1 MVQKKSVHSDEVT
14 DRPTT
19 IRVRGNVA
27 RSVLAFFLHND
38 NPDGFPVSTIAKILS
53 LQYDAVKT
61 ALRRLCKGALVTHLG
76 RRYMMASDR
85 RADAQRVYDAEGKKV
100 PVCDEIG
107 SLSQGA
113 LGWVPRASEQKA
125 PKEIHINFHPWSEIV
140 AWKEGWPENRTL
152 PTIRFPP
159 FIIHQLRLMATRIQ
173 GTSGGWVWVYGQHF
187 KIRIASRE
195 ALQIYLGEHNW
206 KNEFKDWLTTVPN
219 LTDSDLDMI
228 WNKVAQACNHQR
240 VTYEFHVPDAHFTAV
255 RPDCFRED
263 QSLRW
268 PCSDVA
274 RVQLFPPT
282 PSIAANSHQ
291 GRGGVCR
298 AGLHQPSRTI
308 CRSGALR
315 ETILGT
321 ARGIAEG
328 RQEGAEGRARS
339 SPKGNQGFAV
349 HHRQA
354 PRGARTDTGTAE
366 STGRCCLETAAAI
379 EGGI

>member
-1 MVQKKSVHSDEVT
+1 MSSMKSVHSDEVT

-38 NPDGFPVSTIAKILS
+38 NPNGFPVSTIAKILS

-76 RRYMMASDR
+76 RRYIMAPDR

-100 PVCDEIG
+100 PICEEIG
-107 SLSQGA
+107 SQFQGA
-113 LGWVPRASEQKA
+113 LGRVPRTTEQKG

-195 ALQIYLGEHNW
+195 ALQIYLGEHKW

-219 LTDSDLDMI
+219 LSDSDLDMI

-240 VTYEFHVPDAHFTAV
+240 VTYEFHVPDAKFAAV
-255 RPDCFRED
+255 RPDCFRD
-263 QSLRW
+263 NQSQRRTR
-268 PCSDVA
+268 SDVTPI
-274 RVQLFPPT
+274 QLFPPT
-282 PSIAANSHQ
+282 PPITANRDQ
-291 GRGGVCR
+291 GREGVR
-298 AGLHQPSRTI
+298 GAGLHQPRRTI
-308 CRSGALR
+308 RRGGALR

-321 ARGIAEG
+321 SGGIAEG
-328 RQEGAEGRARS
+328 YQEGAEGRARS
-339 SPKGNQGFAV
+339 SSKGNPSFAV

-354 PRGARTDTGTAE
+354 PRGTRRDTGTAE
-366 STGRCCLETAAAI
+366 GIRRYCFETVAAI
-379 EGGI
+379 AGGI